1 MIRLP
6 AVSPP
11 EPRLVD
17 RLIRLAKRVLIV
29 ALLLLTALYAAD
41 SLRVWLRQAG
51 ASGGD
56 VLGAV
61 TFYIA
66 VRLKSGKTEIYYDQP
81 QTEICVRAL
90 FPHLGYRP
98 CWYANRERFH
108 PV

>member
-1 MIRLP
+1 VIRLP

-90 FPHLGYRP
+90 FPHDGYRP
-98 CWYANRERFH
+98 CWYAGRER
-108 PV
+108 VRAG